1 MGLSPMELVIVGL
14 VVLLVFGT
22 KRLPDL
28 GAGLGQAISNFRKSY
43 KDGLAIDV
51 TPQNNGPANAAG
63 NPASNPGIRDEAKS
77 AEDKS
82 KN

>member
-51 TPQNNGPANAAG
+51 TPQSNGPANAAG